1 MNRKEK
7 LNLLLSEV
15 AEDKK
20 DAFIAEL
27 RAAKTREE
35 RLAVA
40 EKFGVV
46 LTKEE
51 ARAIKNRTG
60 NELSDE
66 ELDRAAG
73 GCSCHSCYCTYPC
86 GS

>member
-7 LNLLLSEV
+7 LNLLFSKV

-20 DAFIAEL
+20 EAFIAEL
-27 RAAKTREE
+27 REAKTREE

-40 EKFGVV
+40 EKYGVV

-51 ARAIKNRTG
+51 VRAIKNRTG

-73 GCSCHSCYCTYPC
+73 GCNCHSCYCTYPC
-86 GS
+86 G